1 MRRKYKKRVRLNIII
16 CTNCLGSYYSYKNL
30 EGIFVI
36 LVDLLSGST
45 SRFGES
51 SFVKSLTASL
61 LLPVS
66 SFLISR
72 TFLLYILFS
81 ISTICDLGATS
92 PKHFPLVQPSS
103 RGLFILIASP
113 SSNSGESFKSLLK

>member
-1 MRRKYKKRVRLNIII
+1 MRRKDKKSVRLNILI

-92 PKHFPLVQPSS
+92 PKHFPLVQPYSHVSHQLFYYMSS
-103 RGLFILIASP
+103 
-113 SSNSGESFKSLLK
+113 SSSIWLTL